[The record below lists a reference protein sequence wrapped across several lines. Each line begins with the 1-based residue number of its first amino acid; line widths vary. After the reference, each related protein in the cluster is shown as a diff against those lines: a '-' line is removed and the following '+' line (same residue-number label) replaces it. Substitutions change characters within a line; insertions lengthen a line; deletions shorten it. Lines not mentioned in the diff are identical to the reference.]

1 MGRKS
6 KWNHDEVEAEGS
18 IRAHEPL
25 VTIQAHWWFS
35 PTTKFE
41 GCQGARAELDSTTTT
56 SLAAKRF
63 LKKSCNCSSV
73 VVSTNHVL
81 VVLVVA
87 RIRATT
93 SVDWSL
99 PAWSSLVGG
108 KRVDREITGG
118 NNTDTEEIDY
128 DRFRKIDHRFRETDR
143 EYCSPGF
150 VFPSPFYSP
159 SQMGGQKDIFI
170 WTQGKNKSSKH

>member
-1 MGRKS
+1 MQES
-6 KWNHDEVEAEGS
+6 KWSHDEVEVEGS

-25 VTIQAHWWFS
+25 VTILAHWLLS

-41 GCQGARAELDSTTTT
+41 GCQGARAELDSTTT
-56 SLAAKRF
+56 SLAAKR
-63 LKKSCNCSSV
+63 LLNKSCNCSSV

-81 VVLVVA
+81 VVA

-93 SVDWSL
+93 SADWSL

-108 KRVDREITGG
+108 KRVDREITGS

-128 DRFRKIDHRFRETDR
+128 DRFRRLTVNTAAPALFFIPLLCPKPNGRAKGH
-143 EYCSPGF
+143 
-150 VFPSPFYSP
+150 FYRYTRKKKKTRI
-159 SQMGGQKDIFI
+159 QNIKKQNI
-170 WTQGKNKSSKH
+170 Q